1 MEDDERTQKL
11 KAGKQKLAEFQK
23 KRKKK
28 KIPASKDVKENVS
41 MATEQSEASLSSS
54 GDVSYSDSDQGNTE
68 SGADDTRTL
77 MKTRTALYAAYD
89 RIEELEESLA
99 GKQLALD
106 KVISENDGLQRKLH
120 DSKLMELES
129 AVKKR
134 EELIVQLSSALQTVT
149 NQVPSDVIATEM
161 AEEIQNLKTQLL
173 NASRMLETQTEKYK
187 ATTQTLEVAKTEIA
201 RLQQHLWER
210 DKGHRG
216 QSSPGTNQEAPSQ
229 IKTTSG
235 SPAVEVLQLQQELQA
250 AQSQI
255 ATLQEKVR
263 ELDTG
268 SEARTSQTPG
278 QMEALQ
284 EVIRTKDN
292 QVSDLEAQLAAIEE
306 DRDKMRRNMACLEA
320 QIIEY
325 NSLSQ
330 ENQQLKT
337 DILRQQET
345 SQLEL
350 EQMRREKDE
359 LQESLENVNEKFTK
373 ETESL
378 KNERNELKQKISDLE
393 NSIQEVEELKIK
405 MRGLEEKLAATEEKV
420 GVDSGE
426 LDLLKTDYELLTDTL
441 KLKNERIQELE
452 QKVINEKHEIEMELL
467 RGDNE
472 RLSQEVNHLVEKLES
487 SEKNIAEKGRR
498 LDALREEGEE
508 LRERLG
514 EREKELAV
522 YVTSVNSLQREKEQQ
537 ALDLDQLNEELEEAL
552 VRCKRTEELEQGHEE
567 LTSQLYAI
575 QQECQC
581 YQIQNDELRNR
592 INVQHD
598 LSLSQQC
605 QIEVAGREK
614 EQLMKDSQQLG
625 RENEELMQEILKLR
639 LTVKNSDLAKPDEE
653 AVEKLRSMETVINR
667 LKEDNLAWKVKVQS
681 LEDQIVGLQKDLEV
695 SQDNSGSET
704 EKLQDF
710 YKQELLD
717 KDEVIN
723 SLQSEIQKLR
733 EMENKPR
740 LHEGTGMVEWQR
752 AKSSGSD
759 SIEDSKM
766 ESMVEDLLYQ
776 NEAAVEREVE
786 SQKEA
791 AAENWERENVCEE
804 MEMVQEEILSVS
816 CRKLMSSPGEHYNQ
830 EKVKQ
835 VECSEGSNPPVY
847 QRKFSHDSLVA
858 DENLEDDVMDE
869 MGQSLQSEVES
880 FKREK
885 SQEEIRSVLN
895 LEPDVSL
902 DSENFLLILKTLES
916 QKNQLLKKLKQTEA
930 ERDKLRSLVAGG
942 DEILDDSLNTDDSI
956 DVENLESGS
965 EPRPQPVVEEITE
978 REAVDDIPVNDSEV
992 EDAVDGPDSL
1002 EMEDNTMATKFSQTI
1017 PPREERDR
1025 GSEGSE
1031 VTRTTREGQTQLEG
1045 LKSEYESQVNSLRD
1059 ELSRQPR
1066 GEISEQSVRDIF
1078 QQEMELFREN
1088 LDTDRQQ
1095 QLEAIIGGVGERI
1108 QEFQRQQ
1115 HTQYQDELN
1124 LHLQAMRLTLEQ
1136 IYQGQIEIMTSEQEQ
1151 RHLLALQE
1159 LRDSL
1164 NKEHAEELSRLE
1176 SDWTSRMSELEREHE
1191 DELNDSLLEDSL
1203 IVQTIEIDYPHGS
1216 EANQSRLLHK
1226 LNKKLSEEHRQ
1237 LLKKISEG
1245 LDRNEPRPRT
1255 PRKHRH
1261 TQGQQTDS
1269 EDGETDSIVS
1279 LPVTGTEFLHLDER
1293 ERAVHNAQDVQQT
1306 LEIQR
1311 EEISSLRSRMLEE
1324 YEQLLTTRADV
1335 MATQTQEV
1343 EKLQREMEDL
1353 QQSYE
1358 EQIKVFQTKVEEQS
1372 EVAMLNR
1379 LKEEHDKE
1387 VRDITDQYTSQ
1398 ISQLHTQLEAAK
1410 QEVTSLKQ
1418 EVTSLQH
1425 QDVTSSGDVI
1435 DDTGKRC
1442 DESVRDSMENTE
1454 EVRSEVQA
1462 LQKLLETK
1470 SNEVDEL
1477 NEKLELESQ
1486 LNIELREKMTLTE
1499 NRLSEMEN
1507 LLKEKQRYVDE
1518 VKNKLQQNEARM
1530 KREKE
1535 EREESGQESSGSDEN
1550 SEELRD
1556 KLMRLQQELEASQEQ
1571 ERVLEEQYDELQHQ
1585 HREQMEALRQDLEH
1599 ENRAEITEVQSEFK
1613 VQLEIELK
1621 RQAADMTYDHSE
1633 KIKKMKEDHQ
1643 QEMEDLRKRMEDMQ
1657 TTAKESE
1664 KAAEKFTTD
1673 AAVNTD
1679 HLSADSYPE
1688 SSELPVDDEPDSL
1701 SRSTETASTVIDALR
1716 NAQPPRGNSQD
1727 LGDKTDD
1734 ELEEMESETGD
1745 QSVKPS
1751 RMEDVTRGDT
1761 MRESDDLEDISES
1774 SSTETSE
1781 TSQSVAAV
1789 SQLMGKINSAKQ
1801 ETFMKLKQEYEAKI
1815 NKLTEDLEQAMIL
1828 NDEREKCLDENT
1840 ERYEEKINEMRVH
1853 YEMRIRSLEESDIDV
1868 EEIKEKVKTEFVK
1881 NYEAELARVH
1891 VEYEEKMEL
1900 VKQEM
1905 TENFDSE
1912 KQEMEKKFKSDLEE
1926 AEEKYD
1932 TLMDRIRGGDAPEVA
1947 DLVRD
1952 RIDTELEMA
1961 KTLMQQEFEETIESE
1976 QARFADLQDE
1986 FEKNLIEEKER
1997 EIRELQ
2003 AAHEDQIDQ
2012 SRREVTEEFQV
2023 KLDKMETDYN
2033 QEIERLQAKME
2044 AGVGHAL
2051 VTEQEIQEYRD
2062 KIRNLEAEI
2071 ERLARGGES
2080 SDEKCSDR
2088 LVDESG
2094 VLVSASSEFDT
2105 DGETRDSG
2113 KGSVGK
2119 KVDQTDSKA
2128 GSKEKDLE
2136 LKSESSE
2143 LRDSGGVISDVS
2155 ESQGERRDS
2164 SSDLDN
2170 SIRNLKGSHAAAMA
2184 EIEEEYNAKLA
2195 SLKTDLE
2202 KDYQA
2207 KLDKLKQELSSTTSS
2222 LPDAGEGHRAERDD
2236 LDIDHIEELRDLEVR
2251 LTEKHS
2257 HDLFDL
2263 ENQYKNRIQEIQTNH
2278 QEEIK
2283 NLKKVLEYLQQSP
2296 VSDEETQKSQVV
2308 RTMSSPVPKRSTPVE
2323 ELEKE
2328 GSHGSPAP
2336 PLPGDKLESS
2346 GDQTGSPLLPPTEKP
2361 PAVPRDAGID
2371 LVSEEDQTPAPSME
2385 AAPVEEEFP
2394 NSPRSRG
2401 STPTDLLQTLS
2412 ADLLTQGL
2420 QTVKS
2425 FGSSTEFSTSEQHTE
2440 TVSLATELKDKE
2452 VKIKELEKEIES
2464 LQSKFS
2470 ELVERREREGEESR
2484 NLEVML
2490 RTDLE
2495 RVHSERESTQAT
2507 NDHLLQLLSEAVKTY
2522 LCVEDLIN
2530 RKLAGIVAGGHPGD
2544 QSSPSLHRRSP
2555 PSGSHPRSPPS
2566 GQRRSPTE
2574 PGSPGGAEGGDVPPH
2589 ETSILSNLTDEGLDL
2604 SQRTITESIFQGPDL
2619 DTEGEEL
2626 LTDASNRLQG
2636 SVSRLLDMIE
2646 DTTQQLYDT
2655 KRTQHDL
2662 VTTVS
2667 SEQQGSI
2674 SMTTR
2679 CEELEERLREE
2690 VEAKEYLAMELH
2702 KAEGLIEGYS
2712 TERDQRELQVRDL
2725 EEKAEALVLELET
2738 TKNKLIDL
2746 ETSHHEATSLRNE
2759 MQRQQ
2764 ELLNNNVGDQAQ
2776 AVTKGTIAA
2785 PSREQALMLELNKL
2799 NEEKRALQQQL
2810 RVTTETH
2817 DKRVGEL
2824 ERAGEETEGHYVKLL
2839 EEKKSELEDLRLQLD
2854 SVEKQLK
2861 SNRQFLEEQANER
2874 EQERDEFNRE
2884 VQKLKKALSDQ
2895 EKKQAAENR
2904 LQREVDTLTEELQD
2918 RIDSH
2923 SEIVMQT
2930 ERLQRDLSDKQM
2942 TTEELTAVVRQ
2953 LEQEIEERAKTEQA
2967 YKLKI
2972 RQLEQLLE
2980 RRQSVS
2986 EMSDKM
2992 AVGEG
2997 EEECE
3002 ETSESESTGSET
3014 RSMRRRRKL
3023 PSHIS
3028 IQQEEALFQEKEQL
3042 QLQLEDQL
3050 KQMSALRNQLDEMR
3064 HRGDY
3069 SGGFLDDSQ
3078 TVSLQRQVDNQRE
3091 VMEENQKEISELKEQ
3106 LNDLTEAI
3114 NNKDKQISQLT
3125 NQIQNSSQTS
3135 QSESEKQ
3142 NAMADLKQENED
3154 LKRRLRSLE
3163 REVDTTPMSVLTQ
3176 NLIEE
3181 KNQEIDHL
3189 NQQLDR
3195 IRFEMAALKSGEA
3208 LKELQTE
3215 VDKLRSDLHQKEMEL
3230 VRASQASTFS
3240 DLSDTDGGI
3249 PAASESFTEKTSL
3262 QQELEDSVA
3271 QKMEEFEQVKSALQ
3285 QKEEEIVSQQ
3295 QTLQEKEEVI
3305 AGLNMTLDEKVKE
3318 LENVSKELIDQREKS
3333 QVTSPVCDDAYLNEI
3348 LQEKEMLIE
3357 QMNTQIEGLSEEVV
3371 SLTEFQNKLQE
3382 DFDTVQQ
3389 MLEEKEREIDTLTK
3403 ELSERMPGED
3413 HSEEL
3418 LKLEME
3424 ISKLKKDLKEKDN
3437 VIEEKEEEMYL
3448 LNEKLEQQ
3456 QEMQID
3462 PEKLSAKESEITAL
3476 QHQLTDLTQLKAAL
3490 EEKTHDLEVKTREIE
3505 EIHAE
3510 LTQVKEQLVAGGDIQ
3525 TKVDQTGSVNFEL
3538 MLKEKEMELERVR
3551 TEFAEFRKEL
3561 QSTAQGL
3568 ELGDSCQRIQQLQ
3581 QELAA
3586 VRRLVKQDEQGEN
3599 VLQKMMEVQRLR
3611 DQLAGIRDLVR
3622 DGKASEIHLSKEE
3635 VDTLRKRLETTDL
3648 NEKMTQLAEE
3658 MLKLGSKYL
3667 NADYQEKLQEK
3678 EEEVE
3683 AKELEIRKQGAEIL
3697 KLKEKV
3703 DEQEAEI
3710 QRLQGDLKSLAD
3722 KENEIQCL
3730 QDELD
3735 RTDERELEIKRLR
3748 EELSRKSDEIQEF
3761 KRDMTDLAR
3770 KDKQIHSLKSELE
3783 NSEGRNDIEVQKMS
3797 SRFVERDPPGSVP
3810 QLHRKEAG
3818 LQERDVQSECSKPD
3832 LTAPQ
3837 DEETKIEYLKL
3848 ASLSPREKDGEIVR
3862 LRQKLSTR
3870 DKQVQEL
3877 EKDLGSLSEKERE
3890 IEMLRTEIQ
3899 KMVENQECWEEE
3911 RIFHLASPRA
3921 KEFSR
3926 QDSAKEEEE
3935 TLRVKV
3941 TSLEEEVDHLKE
3953 EVKNKAGEI
3962 TQLGSEAEK
3971 KEMEIEK
3978 QRGEIET
3985 YKQKQEEQFQK
3996 LRAFEEQLAEVKRQ
4010 GQETELAWSQLQT
4023 AEERLEQVT
4032 QELGVARIKL
4042 TEAEQNLG
4050 VVGTQLL
4057 EKENQLQAVQTE
4069 LWDKAAR
4076 FTEELQLS
4084 SKQLKERDEEIHK
4097 LRSTAP
4103 GSEVRLE
4110 ALLREKEG
4118 ELEEVKERLREA
4130 VDLGEQQLRVVEQKD
4145 DEFTKLKLEIQQM
4158 IAEKDKTI
4166 RDLKKQLASQSS
4178 SSELEMSQ
4186 LQQEVASKTE
4196 TLEELEKELRRL
4208 EIIQGSSLEAGGD
4221 AVNLVNILRDQLRQR
4236 DEAFKEIHRNLQKS
4250 EEELRSRGQE
4260 LESKSR
4266 ELVEV
4271 RSMLDNASSPRK
4283 NLSQEAEQQFRQ
4295 LEQELK
4301 IAKEALAEMQRRAD
4315 NGESRESSV
4324 ERSVFRRGGS
4334 GSSDLDL
4341 MEQEELHDLVVSLR
4355 HDLDNSKS
4363 EVALLRKSASMSS
4376 KDFVQKVMELREE
4389 LSSQHQR
4396 HIQDLTDRNRLE
4408 SDSSLAQLRIKYEDE
4423 IEHMKKIH
4431 VKELA
4436 QKVGE
4441 TKRELEKLHKTEINS
4456 LLARHKHEI
4465 EMLRIREPVYDAHD
4479 ASVLNLANQLGSEVA
4494 LTERLDS
4501 ELIRS
4506 LSQRPDGQD
4515 TASVSDLADSEV
4527 SMDGNVPSR
4536 LQVLMKRLHQEGV
4549 EMLSLSELLFL
4560 KQHMPPSQLD
4570 REVDLRSLQ
4579 AAWEN
4584 EKQSLLSA
4592 VQSLKDLLAQ
4602 THRVRGVDK
4611 ESYANFCDI
4620 PLTSDVSDWRGE
4632 LLRSIGFVFAKER
4645 ETLLAELRSHV
4656 LSHPNVNLGDIQK
4669 LEQKIRNQEAHQKS
4683 SLEQIFSA
4691 DRQSLLAEIRD
4702 LRAHTNVS
4710 VLRHQEEKERLT
4722 EQLNSVEDQ
4731 TSKRERQLKR
4741 QDGGDSVM
4749 VQLLEYKLQQEKIIQ
4764 DDLRTS
4770 LEVERDRTSDLVS
4783 QLGRE
4788 KNSNLDL
4795 QTDLS
4800 NQQLQ
4805 VSKLKDALE
4814 REQSRFISVTTIWNN
4829 LVGALEDEKTKCQHL
4844 SELLERERAALRQL
4858 RSKVDQIKLES
4869 DSKDRNEYLLER
4881 LQSELSIERDRRL
4894 EAENAQELEKVA
4906 LASLRQD
4913 LELERKNLRSAEAEH
4928 KARVKQL
4935 STAVELERAK
4945 SNDLQGALERERGV
4959 NDKLRENLDSER
4971 RSLLESTDRENSI
4984 FEDMQLELDSE
4995 RAKVNDLKNSMERE
5009 KQRLQSQVTALE
5021 TQTSALKD
5029 DLEQERLTCRQ
5040 LKNEIDQIQLQKL
5053 DITRHYEHERDQV
5066 ARLKAERELL
5076 RSEVKSVKDIL
5087 NEKERTRDTE
5097 KVSERRSH
5105 RQLERERDDQKMKMH
5120 ENELELQRL
5129 TQRILDLEDQATA
5142 SREREME
5149 AVRELQQEKFRTS
5162 HHRSVSDGSEED
5174 GDHWTVYRTQL
5185 ESICQSL
5192 QYLILQYQNQLSSGV
5207 EGAVDVLSL
5216 EKSLKDLLSEL
5227 RQTQTPLAF
5236 ESDTTDNLM
5245 GRPDPQAIQ
5254 ERVLHHNSELT
5265 NFVSRLTEE
5274 KMELRNTLGRLE
5286 EEIWRYR
5293 QRSTEHQNGHNLSEN
5308 HIDNE
5313 NQHLEAR
5320 AAWAKE
5326 RLSLQL
5332 TLNQREQELENCRA
5346 DLRAERERRG
5356 GLAGA
5361 STEGDRVQRLYGK
5374 YLRADSYRK
5383 ALVYQKKY
5391 LLLLLGGFQ
5400 DCEQTTLA
5408 LIARMGAYPSPEHMQ
5423 VTARHRRP
5431 FTVFRSAARVVVAV
5445 SRMRFLVKKWKRATR
5460 VGSPV
5465 MGGSVDLQQG
5475 YTPNSNSFSPPRIN
5489 TQSRLNGSGPICSHA
5504 SSPLHPSF
5512 HQSPYSH
5519 LSSSF
5524 VQRDFLNGST
5534 PHYSPGGASSGYH
5547 ANSNGVTNGM
5557 SPYQAVGGVSESY
5570 LANGNISVHMT
5581 PPTRDYS
5588 SKPHPTSENSGA
5600 RRKILSSSSSTPTK
5614 PVIPSPARRVRIT
5627 EPEPSSYHDDY
5638 ISRLE
5643 SLQQR
5648 LSGME
5653 SGSPKSRLFP
5663 RR

>member
-77 MKTRTALYAAYD
+77 VKTRTALYAAYD

-106 KVISENDGLQRKLH
+106 KVISENDGLQRKLR

-187 ATTQTLEVAKTEIA
+187 ATTQTLEEAKKEIA

-255 ATLQEKVR
+255 ATLQEMVR

-320 QIIEY
+320 QIVEY

-337 DILRQQET
+337 DILRYQET
-345 SQLEL
+345 SQQEL
-350 EQMRREKDE
+350 EQLRREKDE
-359 LQESLENVNEKFTK
+359 LRESLENVNEKYTK

-405 MRGLEEKLAATEEKV
+405 MKGLEEKLAATEEKV
-420 GVDSGE
+420 GVDGGE

-441 KLKNERIQELE
+441 KLKNERIHELE
-452 QKVINEKHEIEMELL
+452 QKVMNEKHEIEMELL

-508 LRERLG
+508 LQERLG

-522 YVTSVNSLQREKEQQ
+522 YVMSVNSLQREKEQQ

-552 VRCKRTEELEQGHEE
+552 VRCKRTEELERGHEE

-639 LTVKNSDLAKPDEE
+639 LSVENSDLPQPDEE

-695 SQDNSGSET
+695 SQDNSGSEM

-723 SLQSEIQKLR
+723 SLQSEVQKLR
-733 EMENKPR
+733 ETENKPR

-776 NEAAVEREVE
+776 NEAAVEREAE
-786 SQKEA
+786 SQTEA

-804 MEMVQEEILSVS
+804 MLMVQEEILSVS
-816 CRKLMSSPGEHYNQ
+816 CRKLMSSPGEQYTQ

-847 QRKFSHDSLVA
+847 QREFSHDSLVA
-858 DENLEDDVMDE
+858 DENLEDDVKDE

-880 FKREK
+880 FRKEK

-942 DEILDDSLNTDDSI
+942 DEISDDSLNTDDSI
-956 DVENLESGS
+956 DGQNLESGS
-965 EPRPQPVVEEITE
+965 EPRPQLIVEEITE
-978 REAVDDIPVNDSEV
+978 REAVDDIRVNDSEV

-1002 EMEDNTMATKFSQTI
+1002 EMEDNTMATKVSQTI

-1025 GSEGSE
+1025 GGEGSE

-1108 QEFQRQQ
+1108 QDFQRQQ

-1124 LHLQAMRLTLEQ
+1124 LRLQAMRLTLEQ

-1343 EKLQREMEDL
+1343 EKLQREMEEL

-1372 EVAMLNR
+1372 EAAMLNR

-1387 VRDITDQYTSQ
+1387 VQDITDQYTSQ

-1454 EVRSEVQA
+1454 EVRSEVKA

-1507 LLKEKQRYVDE
+1507 LMKEKQHYLDE
-1518 VKNKLQQNEARM
+1518 VENKLQQNEARM
-1530 KREKE
+1530 EREKE

-1550 SEELRD
+1550 SEELCD
-1556 KLMRLQQELEASQEQ
+1556 KLVRLQQELEASQEQ

-1633 KIKKMKEDHQ
+1633 KIKKMEEDHQ
-1643 QEMEDLRKRMEDMQ
+1643 QEMEDLQKRMEDMQ
-1657 TTAKESE
+1657 RTAKESE

-1679 HLSADSYPE
+1679 HLSPDSYPE

-1716 NAQPPRGNSQD
+1716 NAPPPRGSSQD

-1734 ELEEMESETGD
+1734 ELDEMESETGD

-1815 NKLTEDLEQAMIL
+1815 NKLTDDLEQAMIL
-1828 NDEREKCLDENT
+1828 NDEREKCLDKIT

-1853 YEMRIRSLEESDIDV
+1853 YEMRIKSLEESDIDV

-2012 SRREVTEEFQV
+2012 SRREVTEEFQA

-2062 KIRNLEAEI
+2062 KIHNLEAEI

-2128 GSKEKDLE
+2128 DSKEKDLE
-2136 LKSESSE
+2136 FKSESSE

-2278 QEEIK
+2278 QEEIN

-2323 ELEKE
+2323 ELEEE

-2566 GQRRSPTE
+2566 GQRRSPPE

-2674 SMTTR
+2674 STTTR

-2824 ERAGEETEGHYVKLL
+2824 ERAGEEMEGHYVKLL
-2839 EEKKSELEDLRLQLD
+2839 EEKKSELEDLHLQLD

-2861 SNRQFLEEQANER
+2861 SNRQFLESMNLTSDEQANER

-3078 TVSLQRQVDNQRE
+3078 TVSLQRQLDNQRE

-3125 NQIQNSSQTS
+3125 NQIQNSSQAS

-3318 LENVSKELIDQREKS
+3318 LENISKELIDQREKS

-3389 MLEEKEREIDTLTK
+3389 MLEEKEREIDTLTR

-3462 PEKLSAKESEITAL
+3462 PEKMSARESEITAL
-3476 QHQLTDLTQLKAAL
+3476 QHQLSDLTQLKTAL
-3490 EEKTHDLEVKTREIE
+3490 EEKTHDLEVKTRETE
-3505 EIHAE
+3505 EIQAE
-3510 LTQVKEQLVAGGDIQ
+3510 LTRVKEQLVAGGDIQ
-3525 TKVDQTGSVNFEL
+3525 TKGDQTDSMNFEL
-3538 MLKEKEMELERVR
+3538 MLKEKEMELERVQ

-3561 QSTAQGL
+3561 
-3568 ELGDSCQRIQQLQ
+3568 
-3581 QELAA
+3581 
-3586 VRRLVKQDEQGEN
+3586 
-3599 VLQKMMEVQRLR
+3599 
-3611 DQLAGIRDLVR
+3611 
-3622 DGKASEIHLSKEE
+3622 
-3635 VDTLRKRLETTDL
+3635 
-3648 NEKMTQLAEE
+3648 
-3658 MLKLGSKYL
+3658 
-3667 NADYQEKLQEK
+3667 
-3678 EEEVE
+3678 
-3683 AKELEIRKQGAEIL
+3683 
-3697 KLKEKV
+3697 
-3703 DEQEAEI
+3703 
-3710 QRLQGDLKSLAD
+3710 
-3722 KENEIQCL
+3722 
-3730 QDELD
+3730 
-3735 RTDERELEIKRLR
+3735 
-3748 EELSRKSDEIQEF
+3748 
-3761 KRDMTDLAR
+3761 
-3770 KDKQIHSLKSELE
+3770 
-3783 NSEGRNDIEVQKMS
+3783 
-3797 SRFVERDPPGSVP
+3797 
-3810 QLHRKEAG
+3810 
-3818 LQERDVQSECSKPD
+3818 
-3832 LTAPQ
+3832 
-3837 DEETKIEYLKL
+3837 
-3848 ASLSPREKDGEIVR
+3848 
-3862 LRQKLSTR
+3862 
-3870 DKQVQEL
+3870 
-3877 EKDLGSLSEKERE
+3877 
-3890 IEMLRTEIQ
+3890 
-3899 KMVENQECWEEE
+3899 
-3911 RIFHLASPRA
+3911 
-3921 KEFSR
+3921 

-4010 GQETELAWSQLQT
+4010 GQEAELAWSQLQT

-4178 SSELEMSQ
+4178 SIELEMSQ
-4186 LQQEVASKTE
+4186 LQQEVTSKTE

-4221 AVNLVNILRDQLRQR
+4221 AVNLVNVLRDQLRQR

-4283 NLSQEAEQQFRQ
+4283 NLSQGAEQQFRQ

-4423 IEHMKKIH
+4423 IEHMKKLH
-4431 VKELA
+4431 AKELA

-4741 QDGGDSVM
+4741 QDCGDSVM

-4829 LVGALEDEKTKCQHL
+4829 LVGALEEEKTKCQHL

-4869 DSKDRNEYLLER
+4869 DSKDRHEYLLER

-5029 DLEQERLTCRQ
+5029 ELEQERLTCRQ

-5129 TQRILDLEDQATA
+5129 TQRVLDLEDQATA

-5149 AVRELQQEKFRTS
+5149 AVRELQQEKLRTS
-5162 HHRSVSDGSEED
+5162 HHRSVSEGSEED
-5174 GDHWTVYRTQL
+5174 GDHWNVYRTQL

-5207 EGAVDVLSL
+5207 EGAVDVFSL

-5361 STEGDRVQRLYGK
+5361 STDGDRVQRLYGK

-5504 SSPLHPSF
+5504 SSPLHPSL

-5519 LSSSF
+5519 SSSSF

-5588 SKPHPTSENSGA
+5588 SKPHPTTENSGA

-5653 SGSPKSRLFP
+5653 SGPPKSRLFP

>member
-2861 SNRQFLEEQANER
+2861 SNRQFLESMNLTSDEQANER

-3456 QEMQID
+3456 
-3462 PEKLSAKESEITAL
+3462 
-3476 QHQLTDLTQLKAAL
+3476 
-3490 EEKTHDLEVKTREIE
+3490 
-3505 EIHAE
+3505 
-3510 LTQVKEQLVAGGDIQ
+3510 
-3525 TKVDQTGSVNFEL
+3525 
-3538 MLKEKEMELERVR
+3538 
-3551 TEFAEFRKEL
+3551 
-3561 QSTAQGL
+3561 
-3568 ELGDSCQRIQQLQ
+3568 
-3581 QELAA
+3581 
-3586 VRRLVKQDEQGEN
+3586 
-3599 VLQKMMEVQRLR
+3599 
-3611 DQLAGIRDLVR
+3611 
-3622 DGKASEIHLSKEE
+3622 
-3635 VDTLRKRLETTDL
+3635 
-3648 NEKMTQLAEE
+3648 
-3658 MLKLGSKYL
+3658 
-3667 NADYQEKLQEK
+3667 
-3678 EEEVE
+3678 
-3683 AKELEIRKQGAEIL
+3683 
-3697 KLKEKV
+3697 
-3703 DEQEAEI
+3703 
-3710 QRLQGDLKSLAD
+3710 
-3722 KENEIQCL
+3722 
-3730 QDELD
+3730 
-3735 RTDERELEIKRLR
+3735 
-3748 EELSRKSDEIQEF
+3748 
-3761 KRDMTDLAR
+3761 
-3770 KDKQIHSLKSELE
+3770 
-3783 NSEGRNDIEVQKMS
+3783 
-3797 SRFVERDPPGSVP
+3797 
-3810 QLHRKEAG
+3810 
-3818 LQERDVQSECSKPD
+3818 
-3832 LTAPQ
+3832 
-3837 DEETKIEYLKL
+3837 
-3848 ASLSPREKDGEIVR
+3848 
-3862 LRQKLSTR
+3862 
-3870 DKQVQEL
+3870 
-3877 EKDLGSLSEKERE
+3877 
-3890 IEMLRTEIQ
+3890 
-3899 KMVENQECWEEE
+3899 
-3911 RIFHLASPRA
+3911 
-3921 KEFSR
+3921 